1 MVETIGRMSI
11 LRARIPA
18 LLVAVATVSSV
29 ATACSTADR
38 ADSADVSTRS
48 IETVRGTVDVPE
60 APLRVVTL
68 EPVELDTTV
77 ALGLVPVGTAVL
89 SETSGVP
96 SYLGDEAAN
105 IATVGTVAEPT
116 IEDIAAL
123 QPDLILGTETRHAEY
138 YDQLSALAPT
148 VFIASQ
154 SDPWRESVRFV
165 GRILGREA
173 KAEELLTAYDDRC
186 AEIAEKF
193 GTEGQSAQLIR
204 PRSGELTL
212 YGPSSFA
219 GSTLEC
225 AGFTTPPRPE
235 WADEISVDL
244 SPELAA
250 QAAADLIV
258 VTATDPSDPA
268 AIPASITANAAALP
282 DPHAVDL
289 SYWIT
294 GVGPKGGQAVLDD
307 IDRILSGR
315 G

>member
-1 MVETIGRMSI
+1 MT
-11 LRARIPA
+11 A
-18 LLVAVATVSSV
+18 LAVAAG
-29 ATACSTADR
+29 ATACSSADTADG
-38 ADSADVSTRS
+38 SAGEATRTV
-48 IETVRGTVDVPE
+48 ETVRGSIDVPDN
-60 APLRVVTL
+60 PLRVVTL

-77 ALGLVPVGTAVL
+77 ALGIVPVGTAVL
-89 SETSGVP
+89 SETAGVP
-96 SYLGDEAAN
+96 TYLGTEAAG

-116 IEDIAAL
+116 VEDIAAA
-123 QPDLILGTETRHAEY
+123 QPDLILGTETRHAQY
-138 YDQLSALAPT
+138 YDQLSAIAPT

-154 SDPWRESVRFV
+154 SDPWRDSVRFV
-165 GRILGREA
+165 GRVLGKEA

-186 AEIAEKF
+186 AEIAEKHDTA
-193 GTEGQSAQLIR
+193 GKTAQLIR

-258 VTATDPSDPA
+258 VTADNPSDPA

-282 DPHAVDL
+282 NPHAVDL

-294 GVGPKGGQAVLDD
+294 GVGPMGGQTVLDD
-307 IDRILSGR
+307 IDRILSDSN
-315 G
+315 

>member
-1 MVETIGRMSI
+1 MVQFKLGLT
-11 LRARIPA
+11 A
-18 LLVAVATVSSV
+18 LAITALAVAAG
-29 ATACSTADR
+29 ATACSSADTADG
-38 ADSADVSTRS
+38 SAGEAIRTV
-48 IETVRGTVDVPE
+48 ETVRGSIDVPDN
-60 APLRVVTL
+60 PLRVVTL

-77 ALGLVPVGTAVL
+77 ALGIVPVGTAVL
-89 SETSGVP
+89 SETAGVP
-96 SYLGDEAAN
+96 PYLGTEAAG

-116 IEDIAAL
+116 IEDIAAA
-123 QPDLILGTETRHAEY
+123 QPDLILGTETRHAQY
-138 YDQLSALAPT
+138 YDQLSAIAPT

-154 SDPWRESVRFV
+154 SDPWRDSVRFV
-165 GRILGREA
+165 GRVLGKEA

-186 AEIAEKF
+186 AEIAEKHDTA
-193 GTEGQSAQLIR
+193 GKTAQLIR

-258 VTATDPSDPA
+258 VTADNPSDPA
-268 AIPASITANAAALP
+268 AIPSSIVDNAATLP
-282 DPHAVDL
+282 NPHAVDL

-294 GVGPKGGQAVLDD
+294 GVGPMGGQTVLDD
-307 IDRILSGR
+307 IDRILSAG
-315 G
+315 

>member
-1 MVETIGRMSI
+1 MTKFRHRVT
-11 LRARIPA
+11 A
-18 LLVAVATVSSV
+18 LAITALAVTAG
-29 ATACSTADR
+29 ATACSSGDTSDG
-38 ADSADVSTRS
+38 SAGEATRTV
-48 IETVRGTVDVPE
+48 ETVRGSIDVPDN
-60 APLRVVTL
+60 PLRVVTL

-77 ALGLVPVGTAVL
+77 ALGIVPVGTAVL
-89 SETSGVP
+89 SETAGVP
-96 SYLGDEAAN
+96 AYLGTEAAD

-116 IEDIAAL
+116 IEDIAAA
-123 QPDLILGTETRHAEY
+123 QPDLILGTETRHAQY
-138 YDQLSALAPT
+138 YDQLSAIAPT

-165 GRILGREA
+165 GRVLGKEA

-186 AEIAEKF
+186 ADIAEKHDTA
-193 GTEGQSAQLIR
+193 GKTAQLIR

-258 VTATDPSDPA
+258 VTADNPSDPA

-282 DPHAVDL
+282 NPHAVDL

-294 GVGPKGGQAVLDD
+294 GVGPKGGQTVLDD
-307 IDRILSGR
+307 IDRILSAG
-315 G
+315 

>member
-1 MVETIGRMSI
+1 MT
-11 LRARIPA
+11 A
-18 LLVAVATVSSV
+18 LAVAAG
-29 ATACSTADR
+29 ATACSSADTADG
-38 ADSADVSTRS
+38 SAGEATRTV
-48 IETVRGTVDVPE
+48 ETVRGSIDVPDN
-60 APLRVVTL
+60 PLRVVTL

-77 ALGLVPVGTAVL
+77 ALGIVPVGTAVL
-89 SETSGVP
+89 SETAGVP
-96 SYLGDEAAN
+96 AYLGTEAAG

-116 IEDIAAL
+116 IEDIAAA
-123 QPDLILGTETRHAEY
+123 QPDLILGTETRHAQY
-138 YDQLSALAPT
+138 YDQLSAIAPT

-154 SDPWRESVRFV
+154 SDPWRDSVRFV
-165 GRILGREA
+165 GRVLGKEA

-186 AEIAEKF
+186 AEIAEKHDTA
-193 GTEGQSAQLIR
+193 GKTAQLIR

-235 WADEISVDL
+235 WTDEISVDL

-258 VTATDPSDPA
+258 VTADNPSDPA

-282 DPHAVDL
+282 NPHAVDL

-294 GVGPKGGQAVLDD
+294 GVGPMGGQTVLDD
-307 IDRILSGR
+307 IDRILSAG
-315 G
+315 

>member
-1 MVETIGRMSI
+1 MVQFKLGLT
-11 LRARIPA
+11 A
-18 LLVAVATVSSV
+18 LAITALAVAAG
-29 ATACSTADR
+29 ATACS
-38 ADSADVSTRS
+38 SADTVDGSAGEATRTV
-48 IETVRGTVDVPE
+48 ETVRGSIDVPDN
-60 APLRVVTL
+60 PLRVVTL

-77 ALGLVPVGTAVL
+77 ALGIVPVGTAVL
-89 SETSGVP
+89 SETAGVP
-96 SYLGDEAAN
+96 TYLGTEAAG

-116 IEDIAAL
+116 VEDIAAA
-123 QPDLILGTETRHAEY
+123 QPDLILGTETRHAQY
-138 YDQLSALAPT
+138 YDQLSAIAPT

-154 SDPWRESVRFV
+154 SDPWRDSVRFV
-165 GRILGREA
+165 GRVLGKEA

-186 AEIAEKF
+186 AEIAEKHDTA
-193 GTEGQSAQLIR
+193 GKTAQLIR

-258 VTATDPSDPA
+258 VTADNPSDPA

-282 DPHAVDL
+282 NPHAVDL

-294 GVGPKGGQAVLDD
+294 GVGPMGGQTVLDD
-307 IDRILSGR
+307 IDRILSDAN
-315 G
+315 

>member
-1 MVETIGRMSI
+1 MVQFKLGLT
-11 LRARIPA
+11 A
-18 LLVAVATVSSV
+18 LAITALAVAAG
-29 ATACSTADR
+29 ATACSSADTADG
-38 ADSADVSTRS
+38 SAGEATRNVETVLRS
-48 IETVRGTVDVPE
+48 IEDPDNHQR
-60 APLRVVTL
+60 LLTL
-68 EPVELDTTV
+68 EPEELDNTV
-77 ALGLVPVGTAVL
+77 PLGIVPVGTAVL
-89 SETSGVP
+89 SETAGVP
-96 SYLGDEAAN
+96 AYLGTEAAG

-116 IEDIAAL
+116 IEDIAAA
-123 QPDLILGTETRHAEY
+123 QPDLILGTETRHAQY
-138 YDQLSALAPT
+138 YDQLSAIAPT

-154 SDPWRESVRFV
+154 SDPWRDSVRFV
-165 GRILGREA
+165 GRVLGKEA

-186 AEIAEKF
+186 AQIAEKHDTA
-193 GTEGQSAQLIR
+193 GKTAQLIR

-258 VTATDPSDPA
+258 VTADNPSDPA
-268 AIPASITANAAALP
+268 AIPASITANAATLP
-282 DPHAVDL
+282 NPHAVDL

-294 GVGPKGGQAVLDD
+294 GVGPMGGQTVLDD
-307 IDRILSGR
+307 IDRILSDAN
-315 G
+315 

>member
-1 MVETIGRMSI
+1 MT
-11 LRARIPA
+11 A
-18 LLVAVATVSSV
+18 LAVAAG
-29 ATACSTADR
+29 ATACASADTADG
-38 ADSADVSTRS
+38 SAGEATRTV
-48 IETVRGTVDVPE
+48 ETVRGSIDVPGN
-60 APLRVVTL
+60 PLRVVTL

-77 ALGLVPVGTAVL
+77 ALGIVPVGTAVL
-89 SETSGVP
+89 SETAGVP
-96 SYLGDEAAN
+96 PYLGTEAAG

-116 IEDIAAL
+116 IEDIAAA
-123 QPDLILGTETRHAEY
+123 QPDLILGTETRHAQY
-138 YDQLSALAPT
+138 YDQLSAIAPT

-154 SDPWRESVRFV
+154 SDPWRDSVRFV
-165 GRILGREA
+165 GRVLGKEA

-186 AEIAEKF
+186 AEIAEKHDTA
-193 GTEGQSAQLIR
+193 GKTAQLIR

-235 WADEISVDL
+235 WTDEISVDL

-258 VTATDPSDPA
+258 VTADDPSDPA
-268 AIPASITANAAALP
+268 AIPASITDNAATLP
-282 DPHAVDL
+282 NPHAVDL

-294 GVGPKGGQAVLDD
+294 GVGPMGGQTVLDD
-307 IDRILSGR
+307 IDRILSDAN
-315 G
+315 

>member
-1 MVETIGRMSI
+1 M
-11 LRARIPA
+11 
-18 LLVAVATVSSV
+18 AVAAVTSV
-29 ATACSTADR
+29 ATACSAADR
-38 ADSADVSTRS
+38 AVTADGSTRP
-48 IETVRGTVDVPE
+48 IDTVRGLVDVPE

-77 ALGLVPVGTAVL
+77 ALGILPVGTAVL
-89 SETSGVP
+89 SEESGVP
-96 SYLGDEAAN
+96 SYLGTDAAG

-123 QPDLILGTETRHAEY
+123 RPDLILGTETRHAEY
-138 YDQLSALAPT
+138 YDQLTAIAPT
-148 VFIASQ
+148 VFMAAQ
-154 SDPWRESVRFV
+154 SDPWKENVRFV
-165 GRILGREA
+165 GRILGKETA
-173 KAEELLTAYDDRC
+173 AEGLLTAYDDRC
-186 AEIAEKF
+186 TEIAEKF
-193 GTEGQSAQLIR
+193 DTAGRSAQLIR
-204 PRSGELTL
+204 PRNGELTL

-282 DPHAVDL
+282 NPHAVDQ

-307 IDRILSGR
+307 IDRILSE
-315 G
+315 

>member
-1 MVETIGRMSI
+1 MVQFKLGLT
-11 LRARIPA
+11 A
-18 LLVAVATVSSV
+18 LAITALAVAAG
-29 ATACSTADR
+29 ATACSSADTADG
-38 ADSADVSTRS
+38 SAGEATRTV
-48 IETVRGTVDVPE
+48 ETVRGSIDVPDN
-60 APLRVVTL
+60 PLRVVTL

-77 ALGLVPVGTAVL
+77 ALGIVPVGTAVL
-89 SETSGVP
+89 SETAGVP
-96 SYLGDEAAN
+96 PYLGTEAAG

-116 IEDIAAL
+116 IEDIAAA
-123 QPDLILGTETRHAEY
+123 QPDLILGTETRHAQY
-138 YDQLSALAPT
+138 YDQLSAIAPT

-154 SDPWRESVRFV
+154 SDPWRDSVRFV
-165 GRILGREA
+165 GRVLGKEA

-186 AEIAEKF
+186 AEIAEKHDTA
-193 GTEGQSAQLIR
+193 GKTAQLIR

-235 WADEISVDL
+235 WTDEISVDL

-258 VTATDPSDPA
+258 VTADNPSDPG
-268 AIPASITANAAALP
+268 AIPASITDNAATLP
-282 DPHAVDL
+282 NPHAVDL

-294 GVGPKGGQAVLDD
+294 GVGPMGGQTVLDD
-307 IDRILSGR
+307 IDRILSDSN
-315 G
+315 

>member
-1 MVETIGRMSI
+1 MVQFKLGLT
-11 LRARIPA
+11 A
-18 LLVAVATVSSV
+18 LAITALAVAAG
-29 ATACSTADR
+29 ATACSSADTADG
-38 ADSADVSTRS
+38 SAGEATRTV
-48 IETVRGTVDVPE
+48 ETVRGSIDVPDN
-60 APLRVVTL
+60 PLRVVTL

-77 ALGLVPVGTAVL
+77 ALGIVPVGTAVL
-89 SETSGVP
+89 SETAGVP
-96 SYLGDEAAN
+96 TYLGTEAAG

-116 IEDIAAL
+116 IEDIAAA
-123 QPDLILGTETRHAEY
+123 QPDLILGTETRHAQY
-138 YDQLSALAPT
+138 YDQLSAIAPT

-154 SDPWRESVRFV
+154 SDPWRDSVRFV
-165 GRILGREA
+165 GRVLGKEA

-186 AEIAEKF
+186 AEIAEKHDTA
-193 GTEGQSAQLIR
+193 GKTAQLIR

-235 WADEISVDL
+235 WTDEISVDL

-258 VTATDPSDPA
+258 VTADNPSDPG
-268 AIPASITANAAALP
+268 AIPSSITDNAAALP
-282 DPHAVDL
+282 NPHAVDL

-294 GVGPKGGQAVLDD
+294 GVGPMGGQTVLDD
-307 IDRILSGR
+307 IDRILSDAN
-315 G
+315 

>member
-1 MVETIGRMSI
+1 MT
-11 LRARIPA
+11 A
-18 LLVAVATVSSV
+18 LAVAAG
-29 ATACSTADR
+29 ATACSSADTADG
-38 ADSADVSTRS
+38 SAGEATRTV
-48 IETVRGTVDVPE
+48 ETVRGSIDVPDN
-60 APLRVVTL
+60 PLRVVTL

-77 ALGLVPVGTAVL
+77 ALGIVPVGTAVL
-89 SETSGVP
+89 SETAGVP
-96 SYLGDEAAN
+96 TYLGTEAAG

-116 IEDIAAL
+116 IEDIAAA
-123 QPDLILGTETRHAEY
+123 QPDLILGTETRHAQY
-138 YDQLSALAPT
+138 YDQLSAIAPT

-154 SDPWRESVRFV
+154 SDPWRDSVRFV
-165 GRILGREA
+165 GRVLGKEA

-186 AEIAEKF
+186 AEIAEKHDTA
-193 GTEGQSAQLIR
+193 GKTAQLIR

-258 VTATDPSDPA
+258 VTADNPSDPA
-268 AIPASITANAAALP
+268 AIPSSITDNAVTLP
-282 DPHAVDL
+282 NPHAVDL

-294 GVGPKGGQAVLDD
+294 GVGPMGGQTVLDD
-307 IDRILSGR
+307 IDRILSDAK
-315 G
+315 

>member
-1 MVETIGRMSI
+1 MVQFKLGLT
-11 LRARIPA
+11 A
-18 LLVAVATVSSV
+18 LAITALAVAAG
-29 ATACSTADR
+29 ATACSSADTADG
-38 ADSADVSTRS
+38 SAGEATRTV
-48 IETVRGTVDVPE
+48 ETVRGSIDVPDN
-60 APLRVVTL
+60 PLRVVTL

-77 ALGLVPVGTAVL
+77 ALGIVPVGTAVL
-89 SETSGVP
+89 SETAGVP
-96 SYLGDEAAN
+96 AYLGTEAAG

-116 IEDIAAL
+116 IEDIAAA
-123 QPDLILGTETRHAEY
+123 QPDLILGTETRHAQY
-138 YDQLSALAPT
+138 YDQLSAIAPT

-154 SDPWRESVRFV
+154 SDPWRDSVRFV
-165 GRILGREA
+165 GRVLGKEA

-186 AEIAEKF
+186 AEIAEKHDTA
-193 GTEGQSAQLIR
+193 GKTAQLIR

-258 VTATDPSDPA
+258 VTADNPSDPA
-268 AIPASITANAAALP
+268 AIPASITANAATLP
-282 DPHAVDL
+282 NPHAVDL

-294 GVGPKGGQAVLDD
+294 GVGPMGGQTVLDD
-307 IDRILSGR
+307 IDRILSASN
-315 G
+315 

>member
-1 MVETIGRMSI
+1 MT
-11 LRARIPA
+11 A
-18 LLVAVATVSSV
+18 LAVAAG
-29 ATACSTADR
+29 ATACSSADTADG
-38 ADSADVSTRS
+38 SAGEATRTV
-48 IETVRGTVDVPE
+48 ETVRGSIDVPDN
-60 APLRVVTL
+60 PLRVVTL

-77 ALGLVPVGTAVL
+77 ALGIVPVGTAVL
-89 SETSGVP
+89 SETAGVP
-96 SYLGDEAAN
+96 PYLGTEAAD

-116 IEDIAAL
+116 IEDIAAA
-123 QPDLILGTETRHAEY
+123 QPDLILGTETRHAQY
-138 YDQLSALAPT
+138 YDQLSAIAPT

-154 SDPWRESVRFV
+154 SDPWRDSVRFV
-165 GRILGREA
+165 GRVLGKEA

-186 AEIAEKF
+186 AQIAEKHDTA
-193 GTEGQSAQLIR
+193 GKTAQLIR

-258 VTATDPSDPA
+258 VTADNPSDPA
-268 AIPASITANAAALP
+268 AIPASITANAATLP
-282 DPHAVDL
+282 NPHAVDL

-294 GVGPKGGQAVLDD
+294 GVGPMGGQTVLDD
-307 IDRILSGR
+307 IDRILSDAN
-315 G
+315 

>member
-1 MVETIGRMSI
+1 MVQFKLGLT
-11 LRARIPA
+11 A
-18 LLVAVATVSSV
+18 LAITALAVAAG
-29 ATACSTADR
+29 ATACSSADTADG
-38 ADSADVSTRS
+38 SAGEATRTV
-48 IETVRGTVDVPE
+48 ETVRGSIDVPDN
-60 APLRVVTL
+60 PLRVVTL

-77 ALGLVPVGTAVL
+77 ALGIVPVGTAVL
-89 SETSGVP
+89 SETAGVP
-96 SYLGDEAAN
+96 AYLGTEAAD

-116 IEDIAAL
+116 IEDIAAA
-123 QPDLILGTETRHAEY
+123 QPDLILGTETRHAQY
-138 YDQLSALAPT
+138 YDQLSAIAPT

-154 SDPWRESVRFV
+154 SDPWRDSVRFV
-165 GRILGREA
+165 GRVVGKEA

-186 AEIAEKF
+186 AEIAEKHDTA
-193 GTEGQSAQLIR
+193 GKTAQLIR

-258 VTATDPSDPA
+258 VTADNPSDPA
-268 AIPASITANAAALP
+268 AIPSSITANAAALP
-282 DPHAVDL
+282 NPHAVDL

-294 GVGPKGGQAVLDD
+294 GVGPMGGQTVLDD
-307 IDRILSGR
+307 IDRILSASN
-315 G
+315 

>member
-1 MVETIGRMSI
+1 VVQFKLGLT
-11 LRARIPA
+11 A
-18 LLVAVATVSSV
+18 LAITALAVAAG
-29 ATACSTADR
+29 ATACSSADTADG
-38 ADSADVSTRS
+38 SAGEATRTV
-48 IETVRGTVDVPE
+48 ETVRGSIDVPDN
-60 APLRVVTL
+60 PLRVVTL

-77 ALGLVPVGTAVL
+77 ALGIVPVGTAVL
-89 SETSGVP
+89 SEIAGVP
-96 SYLGDEAAN
+96 TYLGTEAAG

-116 IEDIAAL
+116 IEDIAAA
-123 QPDLILGTETRHAEY
+123 QPDLILGTETRHAQY
-138 YDQLSALAPT
+138 YDQLSAIAPT

-154 SDPWRESVRFV
+154 SDPWRDSVRFV
-165 GRILGREA
+165 GRVLGKEA

-186 AEIAEKF
+186 AEIAEKHDTA
-193 GTEGQSAQLIR
+193 GKTAQLIR

-258 VTATDPSDPA
+258 VTADNPSDPA
-268 AIPASITANAAALP
+268 AIPSSITDNAATLP
-282 DPHAVDL
+282 NPHAVDL

-294 GVGPKGGQAVLDD
+294 GVGPMGGQTVLDD
-307 IDRILSGR
+307 IDRILSAD
-315 G
+315 

>member
-1 MVETIGRMSI
+1 VVQFKLGLT
-11 LRARIPA
+11 A
-18 LLVAVATVSSV
+18 LAITALAVAAG
-29 ATACSTADR
+29 ATACSSADTADG
-38 ADSADVSTRS
+38 SAGEATRTV
-48 IETVRGTVDVPE
+48 ETVRGSIDVPDN
-60 APLRVVTL
+60 PLRVVTL

-77 ALGLVPVGTAVL
+77 ALGIVPVGTAVL
-89 SETSGVP
+89 SETAGVP
-96 SYLGDEAAN
+96 TYLGTEAAG

-116 IEDIAAL
+116 IEDIAAA
-123 QPDLILGTETRHAEY
+123 QPDLILGTETRHAQY
-138 YDQLSALAPT
+138 YDQLSAIAPT

-154 SDPWRESVRFV
+154 SDPWRDSVRFV
-165 GRILGREA
+165 GRVLGKEA

-186 AEIAEKF
+186 AEIAEKHDTA
-193 GTEGQSAQLIR
+193 GKTAQLIR

-225 AGFTTPPRPE
+225 AGFATPPRPE

-258 VTATDPSDPA
+258 VTADNPSDPG
-268 AIPASITANAAALP
+268 AIPSSITDNAATLP
-282 DPHAVDL
+282 NPHAVDL

-294 GVGPKGGQAVLDD
+294 GVGPMGGQTVLDD
-307 IDRILSGR
+307 IDRILSAD
-315 G
+315 

>member
-1 MVETIGRMSI
+1 MQFKLGLT
-11 LRARIPA
+11 A
-18 LLVAVATVSSV
+18 LAITALAVAAG
-29 ATACSTADR
+29 ATACSSADTADG
-38 ADSADVSTRS
+38 SAGEATRTV
-48 IETVRGTVDVPE
+48 ETVRGSIDVPDN
-60 APLRVVTL
+60 PLRVVTL

-77 ALGLVPVGTAVL
+77 ALGIVPVGTAVL
-89 SETSGVP
+89 SETAGVP
-96 SYLGDEAAN
+96 TYLGTEAAG

-116 IEDIAAL
+116 IEDIAAA
-123 QPDLILGTETRHAEY
+123 QPDLILGTETRHAQY
-138 YDQLSALAPT
+138 YDQLSAIAPT

-154 SDPWRESVRFV
+154 SDPWRDSVRFV
-165 GRILGREA
+165 GRVLGKEA

-186 AEIAEKF
+186 AEIAEKHDTA
-193 GTEGQSAQLIR
+193 GKTAQLIR

-235 WADEISVDL
+235 WTDEISVDL

-258 VTATDPSDPA
+258 VTADNPSDPA

-282 DPHAVDL
+282 NPHAVDL

-294 GVGPKGGQAVLDD
+294 GVGPMGGQTVLDD
-307 IDRILSGR
+307 IDRILSAG
-315 G
+315 

>member
-1 MVETIGRMSI
+1 MT
-11 LRARIPA
+11 A
-18 LLVAVATVSSV
+18 LAVAAG
-29 ATACSTADR
+29 ATACSSADTADG
-38 ADSADVSTRS
+38 SAGEATRTV
-48 IETVRGTVDVPE
+48 ETVRGSIYVPDN
-60 APLRVVTL
+60 PLRVVTL

-77 ALGLVPVGTAVL
+77 ALGIVPVGTAVL
-89 SETSGVP
+89 SETAGVP
-96 SYLGDEAAN
+96 AYLGTEAAG

-116 IEDIAAL
+116 IEDIAAA
-123 QPDLILGTETRHAEY
+123 QPDLILGTETRHAQY
-138 YDQLSALAPT
+138 YDQLSAIAPT

-154 SDPWRESVRFV
+154 SDPWRDSVRFV
-165 GRILGREA
+165 GRVLGKEA

-186 AEIAEKF
+186 AEIAEKHDTA
-193 GTEGQSAQLIR
+193 GKTAQLIR

-258 VTATDPSDPA
+258 VTADDPSDPA
-268 AIPASITANAAALP
+268 AIPSSITDNAATLP
-282 DPHAVDL
+282 NPHAVDL

-294 GVGPKGGQAVLDD
+294 GVGPMGGQTVLDD
-307 IDRILSGR
+307 IDRILSDAG
-315 G
+315 

>member
-1 MVETIGRMSI
+1 VVQFKLGLT
-11 LRARIPA
+11 A
-18 LLVAVATVSSV
+18 LAITALAVAAG
-29 ATACSTADR
+29 ATACSSADTADG
-38 ADSADVSTRS
+38 SAGEATRTV
-48 IETVRGTVDVPE
+48 ETVRGSIDVPDN
-60 APLRVVTL
+60 PLRVVTL

-77 ALGLVPVGTAVL
+77 ALGIVPVGTAVL
-89 SETSGVP
+89 SETAGVP
-96 SYLGDEAAN
+96 AYLGTEAAD

-116 IEDIAAL
+116 IEDIAAA
-123 QPDLILGTETRHAEY
+123 QPDLILGTETRHAQY
-138 YDQLSALAPT
+138 YDQLSAIAPT

-154 SDPWRESVRFV
+154 SDPWRDSVRFV
-165 GRILGREA
+165 GRVLGKEA

-186 AEIAEKF
+186 AEIAEKHDTA
-193 GTEGQSAQLIR
+193 GKTAQLIR

-258 VTATDPSDPA
+258 VTADDPSDPA

-282 DPHAVDL
+282 NPHAVDL

-294 GVGPKGGQAVLDD
+294 GVGPMGGQTVLDD
-307 IDRILSGR
+307 IDRILSAG
-315 G
+315 

>member
-1 MVETIGRMSI
+1 MTKFH
-11 LRARIPA
+11 ARITA
-18 LLVAVATVSSV
+18 LALTVAAFGVT
-29 ATACSTADR
+29 ATACSSTDASSDG
-38 ADSADVSTRS
+38 AGSATRS

-60 APLRVVTL
+60 TPLRVVTL

-77 ALGLVPVGTAVL
+77 ALGVVPVGTAVL
-89 SETSGVP
+89 SEVSGVP
-96 SYLGDEAAN
+96 SYLGTEAAG

-123 QPDLILGTETRHAEY
+123 QPDLILGTETRHTEY
-138 YDQLSALAPT
+138 YDQLSAIAPT

-154 SDPWRESVRFV
+154 SDPWRDSVRFV
-165 GRILGREA
+165 GRVLGREA

-193 GTEGQSAQLIR
+193 GTEGETAQLIR
-204 PRSGELTL
+204 PRNGELTL

-268 AIPASITANAAALP
+268 AIPASITANAVALP
-282 DPHAVDL
+282 NPHAVDQ

>member
-1 MVETIGRMSI
+1 MVQFKLGLT
-11 LRARIPA
+11 A
-18 LLVAVATVSSV
+18 LAITALAVAAG
-29 ATACSTADR
+29 ATACSSADTADG
-38 ADSADVSTRS
+38 SAGEATRTV
-48 IETVRGTVDVPE
+48 ETVRGSIDVPDN
-60 APLRVVTL
+60 PLRVVTL

-77 ALGLVPVGTAVL
+77 ALGIVPVGTAVL
-89 SETSGVP
+89 SETAGVP
-96 SYLGDEAAN
+96 PYLGTEAAG

-116 IEDIAAL
+116 IEDIAAA
-123 QPDLILGTETRHAEY
+123 QPDLILGTETRHAQY
-138 YDQLSALAPT
+138 YDQLSAIAPT

-154 SDPWRESVRFV
+154 SDPWRDSVRFV
-165 GRILGREA
+165 GRVVGKEA

-186 AEIAEKF
+186 AEIAEKHDTA
-193 GTEGQSAQLIR
+193 GKTAQLIR

-258 VTATDPSDPA
+258 VTADNPSDPA
-268 AIPASITANAAALP
+268 AIPSSITDNAATLP
-282 DPHAVDL
+282 NPHAVDL

-294 GVGPKGGQAVLDD
+294 GVGPMGGQTVLDD
-307 IDRILSGR
+307 IDRILSDAK
-315 G
+315 

>member
-1 MVETIGRMSI
+1 MVQFKLGLT
-11 LRARIPA
+11 A
-18 LLVAVATVSSV
+18 LAITALAVAAG
-29 ATACSTADR
+29 ATACSSADTADG
-38 ADSADVSTRS
+38 SAGEATRTV
-48 IETVRGTVDVPE
+48 ETVRGSIDVPDN
-60 APLRVVTL
+60 PLRVVTL

-77 ALGLVPVGTAVL
+77 ALGIVPVGTAVL
-89 SETSGVP
+89 SETAGVP
-96 SYLGDEAAN
+96 AYLGTEAAD

-116 IEDIAAL
+116 IEDIAAA
-123 QPDLILGTETRHAEY
+123 QPDLILGTETRHAQY
-138 YDQLSALAPT
+138 YDQLSAIAPT

-154 SDPWRESVRFV
+154 SDPWRDSVRFV
-165 GRILGREA
+165 GRVLGKEA

-186 AEIAEKF
+186 AEIAEKHDTA
-193 GTEGQSAQLIR
+193 GKTAQLIR

-258 VTATDPSDPA
+258 VTADNPSDPA
-268 AIPASITANAAALP
+268 AIPSSITANAAALP
-282 DPHAVDL
+282 NPHAVDL

-294 GVGPKGGQAVLDD
+294 GVGPMGGQTVLDD
-307 IDRILSGR
+307 IDHILSASN
-315 G
+315 

>member
-1 MVETIGRMSI
+1 MQFKLGLT
-11 LRARIPA
+11 A
-18 LLVAVATVSSV
+18 LAITALALAAG
-29 ATACSTADR
+29 ATACSSADTADG
-38 ADSADVSTRS
+38 SAGEATRTV
-48 IETVRGTVDVPE
+48 ETVRGSIDVPDN
-60 APLRVVTL
+60 PLRVVTL

-77 ALGLVPVGTAVL
+77 ALGIVPVGTAVL
-89 SETSGVP
+89 SETAGVP
-96 SYLGDEAAN
+96 TYLGTEAAG

-116 IEDIAAL
+116 IEDIAAA
-123 QPDLILGTETRHAEY
+123 QPDLILGTETRHAQY
-138 YDQLSALAPT
+138 YDQLSAIAPT

-154 SDPWRESVRFV
+154 SDPWRDSVRFV
-165 GRILGREA
+165 GRVLGKEA

-186 AEIAEKF
+186 AEIAEKHDTA
-193 GTEGQSAQLIR
+193 GKTAQLIR

-235 WADEISVDL
+235 WTDEISVDL

-258 VTATDPSDPA
+258 VTADNPSDPA
-268 AIPASITANAAALP
+268 AIPSSITDNAATLP
-282 DPHAVDL
+282 NPHAVDL

-294 GVGPKGGQAVLDD
+294 GVGPMGGQTVLDD
-307 IDRILSGR
+307 IDRILSAD
-315 G
+315 

>member
-1 MVETIGRMSI
+1 MVQFKLGLT
-11 LRARIPA
+11 A
-18 LLVAVATVSSV
+18 LAITALAVAAG
-29 ATACSTADR
+29 ATACSSADTADG
-38 ADSADVSTRS
+38 SAGEATRTV
-48 IETVRGTVDVPE
+48 ETVRGSIDVPDN
-60 APLRVVTL
+60 PLRVVTL

-77 ALGLVPVGTAVL
+77 ALGIVPVGTAVL
-89 SETSGVP
+89 SETAGVP
-96 SYLGDEAAN
+96 PYLGTEAAD

-116 IEDIAAL
+116 IEDIAAA
-123 QPDLILGTETRHAEY
+123 QPDLILGTETRHAQY
-138 YDQLSALAPT
+138 YDQLSAIAPT

-154 SDPWRESVRFV
+154 SDPWRDSVRFV
-165 GRILGREA
+165 GRVLGKEA

-186 AEIAEKF
+186 AEIAEKHDTA
-193 GTEGQSAQLIR
+193 GKTAQLIR

-258 VTATDPSDPA
+258 VTADNPSDPG
-268 AIPASITANAAALP
+268 AIPSSITDNAATLP
-282 DPHAVDL
+282 NPHAVDL

-294 GVGPKGGQAVLDD
+294 GVGPMGGQTVLDD
-307 IDRILSGR
+307 IDRILSDSN
-315 G
+315 

>member
-1 MVETIGRMSI
+1 MT
-11 LRARIPA
+11 A
-18 LLVAVATVSSV
+18 LAVAAG
-29 ATACSTADR
+29 ATACSSADTADG
-38 ADSADVSTRS
+38 SAGEATRTV
-48 IETVRGTVDVPE
+48 ETVRGSIDVPDN
-60 APLRVVTL
+60 PLRVVTL

-77 ALGLVPVGTAVL
+77 ALGIVPVGTAVL
-89 SETSGVP
+89 SETAGVP
-96 SYLGDEAAN
+96 TYLGTEAAG
-105 IATVGTVAEPT
+105 IAMVGTVAEPT
-116 IEDIAAL
+116 VEDIAAA
-123 QPDLILGTETRHAEY
+123 QPDLILGTETRHAQY
-138 YDQLSALAPT
+138 YDQLSAIAPT

-154 SDPWRESVRFV
+154 SDPWRDSVRFV
-165 GRILGREA
+165 GRVLGKEA

-186 AEIAEKF
+186 AEIAEKHDTA
-193 GTEGQSAQLIR
+193 GKTAQLIR

-235 WADEISVDL
+235 WADAISVDL

-258 VTATDPSDPA
+258 VTADNPSDPA

-282 DPHAVDL
+282 NPHAVDL

-294 GVGPKGGQAVLDD
+294 GVGPMGGQTVLDD
-307 IDRILSGR
+307 IDRILSAG
-315 G
+315 

>member
-1 MVETIGRMSI
+1 MVQFKLGLT
-11 LRARIPA
+11 A
-18 LLVAVATVSSV
+18 LAITALAVAAG
-29 ATACSTADR
+29 ATACASADTADG
-38 ADSADVSTRS
+38 SAGEATRTV
-48 IETVRGTVDVPE
+48 ETVRGSIDVPGN
-60 APLRVVTL
+60 PLRVVTL

-77 ALGLVPVGTAVL
+77 ALGIVPVGTAVL
-89 SETSGVP
+89 SETAGVP
-96 SYLGDEAAN
+96 PYLGTEAAG

-116 IEDIAAL
+116 IEDIAAA
-123 QPDLILGTETRHAEY
+123 QPDLILGTETRHAQY
-138 YDQLSALAPT
+138 YDQLSAIAPT

-154 SDPWRESVRFV
+154 SDPWRDSVRFV
-165 GRILGREA
+165 GRVLGKEA

-186 AEIAEKF
+186 AEIAEKHDTA
-193 GTEGQSAQLIR
+193 GKTAQLIR

-235 WADEISVDL
+235 WTDEISVDL

-258 VTATDPSDPA
+258 VTADDPSDPA
-268 AIPASITANAAALP
+268 AIPASITDNAATLP
-282 DPHAVDL
+282 NPHAVDL

-294 GVGPKGGQAVLDD
+294 GVGPMGGQTVLDD
-307 IDRILSGR
+307 IDRILSDAN
-315 G
+315 

>member
-1 MVETIGRMSI
+1 MVQFKLGLT
-11 LRARIPA
+11 A
-18 LLVAVATVSSV
+18 LAITALAVAAG
-29 ATACSTADR
+29 ATACSSADTADG
-38 ADSADVSTRS
+38 SAGEATRTV
-48 IETVRGTVDVPE
+48 ETVRGSIDVPDN
-60 APLRVVTL
+60 PLRVVTL

-77 ALGLVPVGTAVL
+77 ALGIVPVGTAVL
-89 SETSGVP
+89 SETAGVP
-96 SYLGDEAAN
+96 AYLGTEAAG

-116 IEDIAAL
+116 IEDIAAA
-123 QPDLILGTETRHAEY
+123 QPDLILGTETRHAQY
-138 YDQLSALAPT
+138 YDQLSAIAPT

-154 SDPWRESVRFV
+154 SDPWRDSVRFV
-165 GRILGREA
+165 GRVLGKEA

-186 AEIAEKF
+186 AEIAEKHDTA
-193 GTEGQSAQLIR
+193 GKTAQLIR

-258 VTATDPSDPA
+258 VTADNPSDPA
-268 AIPASITANAAALP
+268 AIPSSITANAAALP
-282 DPHAVDL
+282 NPHAVDL

-294 GVGPKGGQAVLDD
+294 GVGPMGGQTVLDD
-307 IDRILSGR
+307 IDRILSDSN
-315 G
+315 

>member
-1 MVETIGRMSI
+1 MT
-11 LRARIPA
+11 A
-18 LLVAVATVSSV
+18 LAVAAG
-29 ATACSTADR
+29 ATACSSADTADG
-38 ADSADVSTRS
+38 SAGEATRTV
-48 IETVRGTVDVPE
+48 ETVRGSIDVPDN
-60 APLRVVTL
+60 PLRVVTL

-77 ALGLVPVGTAVL
+77 ALGIVPVGTAVL
-89 SETSGVP
+89 SETAGVP
-96 SYLGDEAAN
+96 AYLGTEAAD

-116 IEDIAAL
+116 IEDIAAA
-123 QPDLILGTETRHAEY
+123 QPDLILGTETRHAQY
-138 YDQLSALAPT
+138 YDQLSAIAPT

-154 SDPWRESVRFV
+154 SDPWRDSVRFV
-165 GRILGREA
+165 GRVVGKEA

-186 AEIAEKF
+186 AEIAEKHDTA
-193 GTEGQSAQLIR
+193 GKTAQLIR

-258 VTATDPSDPA
+258 VTADNPSDPA
-268 AIPASITANAAALP
+268 AIPSSITDNAATLP
-282 DPHAVDL
+282 NPHAVDL

-294 GVGPKGGQAVLDD
+294 GVGPMGGQTVLDD
-307 IDRILSGR
+307 IDRILSDAK
-315 G
+315 

>member
-1 MVETIGRMSI
+1 MTKFK
-11 LRARIPA
+11 ARGAGLA
-18 LLVAVATVSSV
+18 LVVVALAV
-29 ATACSTADR
+29 TACSSTA
-38 ADSADVSTRS
+38 ATTESGSARS

-60 APLRVVTL
+60 TPLRVVTL

-77 ALGLVPVGTAVL
+77 ALGVVPVGTAVL
-89 SETSGVP
+89 SEVSGVP
-96 SYLGDEAAN
+96 SYLGAEAAG
-105 IATVGTVAEPT
+105 IATVGTVPEPT

-123 QPDLILGTETRHAEY
+123 QPDLILGTETRHAQY
-138 YDQLSALAPT
+138 YDQLSAIAPT

-154 SDPWRESVRFV
+154 SDPWRDSVRFV

-173 KAEELLTAYDDRC
+173 KAEELLAAYDERC
-186 AEIAEKF
+186 AEIAEKHVTA
-193 GTEGQSAQLIR
+193 GKTAQLIR
-204 PRSGELTL
+204 PRNGELTL

-244 SPELAA
+244 STELAA

-258 VTATDPSDPA
+258 VTADDPSDPA

-282 DPHAVDL
+282 NPHAVDL

-307 IDRILSGR
+307 IDRVLSE
-315 G
+315 

>member
-1 MVETIGRMSI
+1 MVQFKLGLT
-11 LRARIPA
+11 A
-18 LLVAVATVSSV
+18 LAITALAVAAG
-29 ATACSTADR
+29 ATACSSADTADG
-38 ADSADVSTRS
+38 SAGEATRTV
-48 IETVRGTVDVPE
+48 ETVRGSIDVPDN
-60 APLRVVTL
+60 PLRVVTL

-77 ALGLVPVGTAVL
+77 ALGIVPVGTAVL
-89 SETSGVP
+89 SETAGVP
-96 SYLGDEAAN
+96 TYLGTEAAG

-116 IEDIAAL
+116 IEDIAAA
-123 QPDLILGTETRHAEY
+123 QPDLILGTETRHAQY
-138 YDQLSALAPT
+138 YDQLSAIAPT

-154 SDPWRESVRFV
+154 SDPWRDSVRFV
-165 GRILGREA
+165 GRVLGKEA

-186 AEIAEKF
+186 AEIAEKHDTA
-193 GTEGQSAQLIR
+193 GKTAQLIR

-258 VTATDPSDPA
+258 VTADNPSDPA
-268 AIPASITANAAALP
+268 AIPSSITANAAALP
-282 DPHAVDL
+282 NPHAVDL

-294 GVGPKGGQAVLDD
+294 GVGPMGGQTVLDD
-307 IDRILSGR
+307 IDRILSASN
-315 G
+315 

>member
-1 MVETIGRMSI
+1 MT
-11 LRARIPA
+11 A
-18 LLVAVATVSSV
+18 LAVAAG
-29 ATACSTADR
+29 ATACSSADTADG
-38 ADSADVSTRS
+38 SAGEATRTV
-48 IETVRGTVDVPE
+48 ETVRGSIDVPDN
-60 APLRVVTL
+60 PLRVVTL

-77 ALGLVPVGTAVL
+77 ALGIVPVGTAVL
-89 SETSGVP
+89 SETAGVP
-96 SYLGDEAAN
+96 AYLGTEAAD

-116 IEDIAAL
+116 IEDIAAA
-123 QPDLILGTETRHAEY
+123 QPDLILGTETRHAQY
-138 YDQLSALAPT
+138 YDQLSAIAPT

-154 SDPWRESVRFV
+154 SDPWRDSVRFV
-165 GRILGREA
+165 GRVLGKEA

-186 AEIAEKF
+186 AEIAEKHDTA
-193 GTEGQSAQLIR
+193 GKTAQLIR

-258 VTATDPSDPA
+258 VTADNPSDPA
-268 AIPASITANAAALP
+268 AIPSSITDNAATLP
-282 DPHAVDL
+282 NPHAVDL

-294 GVGPKGGQAVLDD
+294 GVGPKGGQTVLDD
-307 IDRILSGR
+307 IDRILSAG
-315 G
+315 

>member
-1 MVETIGRMSI
+1 VVQFKLGLT
-11 LRARIPA
+11 A
-18 LLVAVATVSSV
+18 LAITALAVAAG
-29 ATACSTADR
+29 ATACSSADTADG
-38 ADSADVSTRS
+38 SAGEATRTV
-48 IETVRGTVDVPE
+48 ETVRGSIDVPDN
-60 APLRVVTL
+60 PLRVVTL

-77 ALGLVPVGTAVL
+77 ALGIVPVGTAVL
-89 SETSGVP
+89 SETAGVP
-96 SYLGDEAAN
+96 TYLGTEAAG

-116 IEDIAAL
+116 IEDIAAA
-123 QPDLILGTETRHAEY
+123 QPDLILGTETRHAQY
-138 YDQLSALAPT
+138 YDQLSAIAPT

-154 SDPWRESVRFV
+154 SDPWRDSVRFV
-165 GRILGREA
+165 GRVLGKEA

-186 AEIAEKF
+186 AEIAEKHDTA
-193 GTEGQSAQLIR
+193 GKTAQLIR

-258 VTATDPSDPA
+258 VTADNPSDPA
-268 AIPASITANAAALP
+268 AIPSSITDNAATLP
-282 DPHAVDL
+282 NPHAVDL

-294 GVGPKGGQAVLDD
+294 GVGPMGGQTVLDD
-307 IDRILSGR
+307 IDRILSAD
-315 G
+315 